1 MDSTPNAESAS
12 ALPPE
17 TRIRI
22 NRLVNA
28 LLERYQIAAPPVPI
42 ERMLKQPYDDLWEA
56 HPSQISFI
64 LGHGLYRYAPRLA
77 EARLLYRMLSDSPTA
92 REAGLDTP
100 WPVPRRAIKYF
111 ARCLLMPEDW
121 IRALPQPDR
130 TPDAVSEIF
139 QVTSYDAII
148 RLAELGLPV
157 PADVVI
163 PADE

>member
-1 MDSTPNAESAS
+1 MDSTPSAEPTSAIS
-12 ALPPE
+12 PE
-17 TRIRI
+17 TRARI
-22 NRLVNA
+22 NRLA
-28 LLERYQIAAPPVPI
+28 TTLLERYQVTTPPVPI
-42 ERMLKQPYDDLWEA
+42 EHMLRQPLGDLWEA

-77 EARLLYRMLSDSPTA
+77 EARLLYRMLSDSAAA
-92 REAGLDTP
+92 REVGLDAP

-130 TPDAVSEIF
+130 TPDVASEIF
-139 QVTSYDAII
+139 QVTSYDVII

-157 PADVVI
+157 PSDVAV
-163 PADE
+163 PSDE

>member
-1 MDSTPNAESAS
+1 MDSTPNAEIISAI
-12 ALPPE
+12 PPE
-17 TRIRI
+17 THARI

-28 LLERYQIAAPPVPI
+28 LLERYQVIAPPVPVDH
-42 ERMLKQPYDDLWEA
+42 MLNQPLDDLWEA
-56 HPSQISFI
+56 QPDQISFI
-64 LGHGLYRYAPRLA
+64 LGHGIYRYAPRLA
-77 EARLLYRMLSDSPTA
+77 EARLLYRVLSDSPIA
-92 REAGLDTP
+92 REAGLDAP
-100 WPVPRRAIKYF
+100 WPTTRRAIKYF
-111 ARCLLMPEDW
+111 ARCLLMPEEW

-163 PADE
+163 PPDD

>member
-1 MDSTPNAESAS
+1 MDSTSNAETTSAI
-12 ALPPE
+12 PPE
-17 TRIRI
+17 TRARI

-28 LLERYQIAAPPVPI
+28 LLERYDITEPPVPI
-42 ERMLKQPYDDLWEA
+42 DRMLKQPLNDLWEA

-64 LGHGLYRYAPRLA
+64 LGHGIYRYAPRLA
-77 EARLLYRMLSDSPTA
+77 EARLLYRMLSDSTIA

-100 WPVPRRAIKYF
+100 WPVSRRVIKYF

-121 IRALPQPDR
+121 IRALPPSDR
-130 TPDAVSEIF
+130 TPDAVSETF

-157 PADVVI
+157 PADVAI
-163 PADE
+163 PSDE

>member
-1 MDSTPNAESAS
+1 MDSTPNAEPAS

-17 TRIRI
+17 TRARI

-28 LLERYQIAAPPVPI
+28 LLERYQVTEPPVPI
-42 ERMLKQPYDDLWEA
+42 EHMLNNPLAGLWEA
-56 HPSQISFI
+56 QSDQISFI
-64 LGHGLYRYAPRLA
+64 MGHGLYRYAPRLA
-77 EARLLYRMLSDSPTA
+77 EARLLYRLLSDSPAT
-92 REAGLDTP
+92 RDSGLDAP
-100 WPVPRRAIKYF
+100 WPVSRRAIKYF

-121 IRALPQPDR
+121 IRALPQSDR

-139 QVTSYDAII
+139 QVTTYDAII
-148 RLAELGLPV
+148 RLAGLGLAV

>member
-1 MDSTPNAESAS
+1 MDSTPNAETTSAI
-12 ALPPE
+12 PPE
-17 TRIRI
+17 TRARI

-28 LLERYQIAAPPVPI
+28 LLERYQVTEPPVPI
-42 ERMLKQPYDDLWEA
+42 ERMLKQPFEGLWEP

-64 LGHGLYRYAPRLA
+64 MGHGIYRYAPRLA
-77 EARLLYRMLSDSPTA
+77 EARLLYRMLSESTEA

-100 WPVPRRAIKYF
+100 WPVSRRTVKYF

-121 IRALPQPDR
+121 IRALPQSDR

-148 RLAELGLPV
+148 RLHELGLPV

-163 PADE
+163 PPEE

>member
-1 MDSTPNAESAS
+1 MDSTPNAETTSAI
-12 ALPPE
+12 PPE
-17 TRIRI
+17 TRARI

-28 LLERYQIAAPPVPI
+28 LLERYQVSAPPVPI
-42 ERMLKQPYDDLWEA
+42 EDMLNHPLDGLWEA
-56 HPSQISFI
+56 QSDQISFI

-77 EARLLYRMLSDSPTA
+77 EARLLYRVMSESPTA
-92 REAGLDTP
+92 HEGGLDTP
-100 WPVPRRAIKYF
+100 WPVSRRVIKYF

-148 RLAELGLPV
+148 RLAELGLPM

-163 PADE
+163 PPDE

>member
-1 MDSTPNAESAS
+1 MDSTPNAEFAS
-12 ALPPE
+12 AIPPE
-17 TRIRI
+17 TRARI

-28 LLERYQIAAPPVPI
+28 LLERYQVSAPPVPI
-42 ERMLKQPYDDLWEA
+42 EQMLKHPIGGLWEP

-77 EARLLYRMLSDSPTA
+77 EARLLYRMLSDSPAA
-92 REAGLDTP
+92 RAGGLDAP
-100 WPVPRRAIKYF
+100 WPVPRRVVKYF
-111 ARCLLMPEDW
+111 ARCLLMPEEW

-157 PADVVI
+157 PADIVI
-163 PADE
+163 PPDE

>member
-1 MDSTPNAESAS
+1 MDSTPNAESTS
-12 ALPPE
+12 AIPPE

-28 LLERYQIAAPPVPI
+28 LLARYQVIAPPVPI
-42 ERMLKQPYDDLWEA
+42 ERMLQQPIDSLWEP

-77 EARLLYRMLSDSPTA
+77 EARLLYRMLADSPTA
-92 REAGLDTP
+92 REGGLDTP
-100 WPVPRRAIKYF
+100 WPVSRRVVKYF

-121 IRALPQPDR
+121 IRALPQSDR
-130 TPDAVSEIF
+130 TPDAVSEMF
-139 QVTSYDAII
+139 EVTSYDAII

-163 PADE
+163 PAEE